1 MKIDLTKKQYECLIK
16 ALEAADS
23 VYGILGDS
31 MPEDYKKQSDQI
43 DDLRKYLLGFA
54 SEFSAEYMI
63 EKFHGEIIMSDEL
76 SESLQE
82 VMNDYDNETFWHEL
96 ETRLG
101 KRDFDRT
108 ITEAENKEMEE
119 NNGWYSNRIYGI
131 YEAWSNEFEE
141 NGIERLGI
149 IKEN

>member
-16 ALEAADS
+16 ALEVADS

-82 VMNDYDNETFWHEL
+82 VMNDYDNETFWHDL
-96 ETRLG
+96 
-101 KRDFDRT
+101 
-108 ITEAENKEMEE
+108 
-119 NNGWYSNRIYGI
+119 WYI
-131 YEAWSNEFEE
+131 
-141 NGIERLGI
+141 
-149 IKEN
+149 